1 MEWAGLGMLLFLA
14 VAAIAAVM
22 FVNQEFRAK
31 IFDRERDFQEH
42 GNSSQFTSNQLR
54 QWFVWNDRH
63 KTDSVDD
70 YNGQPYLLVYDELA
84 DEFIPSANNVGDL
97 KANITAASGGR
108 LEGDLHFDNGDRVKG
123 AVGIRDGDDI
133 VWRDGSGEVVQTWSM
148 APKFHA

>member
-22 FVNQEFRAK
+22 FVNQEFR
-31 IFDRERDFQEH
+31 EH

-70 YNGQPYLLVYDELA
+70 YNGKPYLLVYDELA
-84 DEFIPSANNVGDL
+84 GEFIPSADNVGDL
-97 KANITAASGGR
+97 KADITAASGGQ

-148 APKFHA
+148 AP